1 MTASISTSIAIVK
14 TKYSPDYVKF
24 VVYEE
29 NPSFASVKHDE
40 TWDGGVLQIAVQTE
54 APIGGGYSIAQA
66 QANMGPG
73 TYNDFQVSRIEDF
86 GVARIKGQALRAVVK
101 GPGAMLSL
109 WSREVT
115 GILLHVTRSAA
126 INMWRTGTGS
136 RGLISS
142 GSTVASTAIT
152 LATIQDVSNFH
163 LRPPPQASAAGR
175 RTLFCAGAFAVS
187 YAEINRV
194 TGVPTIGTNWSTQIN
209 GLSTGDFLY
218 RNGDAPN
225 GSGTNLMVTGIQG
238 WIVPN
243 ASRPVSATTFW
254 TLNRSTDEV
263 RLAGLYLDGTNTPMQ
278 EALIE
283 MIAMITVEG
292 GKVDRIW
299 MHPRDRANFVKE
311 LGAKVLY
318 TRTGVSA
325 GDMGDVGFKSI
336 EMTLEEAEV
345 KIMAD
350 INVPRNT
357 CLVTQWDTWSFNS
370 CGPAPGLLEIGGQEV
385 VVPNDDSLEC
395 RVGYY
400 EISTTQRPCVHGFIS
415 NQASRP

>member
-1 MTASISTSIAIVK
+1 MTASIATSVAIVK

-24 VVYEE
+24 VVYDE
-29 NPSFASVKHDE
+29 NPSFASIKHDE
-40 TWDGGVLQIAVQTE
+40 TWDGGSEQIAVQTE
-54 APIGGGYSIAQA
+54 TPIGGGTTIAQA

-73 TYNDFQVSRIEDF
+73 NYSNFLVSRIEDF

-109 WSREVT
+109 WSRELT

-136 RGLISS
+136 RGTIST
-142 GSTVASTAIT
+142 GSTVGSATIT
-152 LATIQDVSNFH
+152 LATIQDVSNFYINMQV
-163 LRPPPQASAAGR
+163 QASATDGG
-175 RTLFCAGAFAVS
+175 TLDSAGATAKITK
-187 YAEINRV
+187 INRI
-194 TGVPTIGTNWSTQIN
+194 TGTLTVATTWSGVIPAIA
-209 GLSTGDFLY
+209 TGHLLG
-218 RNGDAPN
+218 RNGDMPN

-238 WIVPN
+238 WVPPN

-254 TLNRSTDEV
+254 GLDRSPDEV
-263 RLAGLYLDGTNTPMQ
+263 RLAGLAIDGTNTPMQ

-283 MIAMITVEG
+283 AIAMATVEG
-292 GKVDRIW
+292 AKIDRVW

-325 GDMGDVGFKSI
+325 GDMGEVGFKAI
-336 EMTLEEAEV
+336 EMNLEEAEV

-350 INVPRNT
+350 INVPRFQ
-357 CLVTQWDTWSFNS
+357 CFVTQWDTWTFGS

-385 VVPNDDSLEC
+385 VVPNDDSLEA
-395 RVGYY
+395 RTGYY
-400 EISTTQRPCVHGFIS
+400 GNLWNNGPAFSCWIS
-415 NQASRP
+415 NFGL